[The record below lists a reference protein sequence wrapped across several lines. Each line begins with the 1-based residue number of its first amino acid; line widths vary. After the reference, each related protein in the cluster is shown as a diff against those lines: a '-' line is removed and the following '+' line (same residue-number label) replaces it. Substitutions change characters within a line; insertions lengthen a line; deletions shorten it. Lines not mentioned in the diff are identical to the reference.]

1 MEMGSGGFF
10 RFEGIY
16 RSFATEKKFM
26 QESGGVE
33 PGQIL
38 TINGPSGSGKST
50 LLRILARLIKPEA
63 GEVFWHD
70 RNWRS
75 YSPTQWRRGIQ
86 FVGQKPVVFP
96 GTIQENLKL
105 PFTLKEQSNQGDMSM
120 AKAEHYMEKV
130 GLSTPMLAQEAKTMS
145 GGEAARIALVRA
157 LIIEPEILLLD
168 EPTAF
173 LDQDSRHRVIN
184 LINEWVQ
191 ENRRAAIIV
200 SHQEEELQYLEHK
213 IILHMPVRKAV

>member
-1 MEMGSGGFF
+1 
-10 RFEGIY
+10 
-16 RSFATEKKFM
+16 
-26 QESGGVE
+26 
-33 PGQIL
+33 
-38 TINGPSGSGKST
+38 
-50 LLRILARLIKPEA
+50 
-63 GEVFWHD
+63 
-70 RNWRS
+70 
-75 YSPTQWRRGIQ
+75 
-86 FVGQKPVVFP
+86 
-96 GTIQENLKL
+96 
-105 PFTLKEQSNQGDMSM
+105 
-120 AKAEHYMEKV
+120 
-130 GLSTPMLAQEAKTMS
+130 MLDQEAKTMS